1 MQQQLTM
8 LINSFLLLSSMRC
21 KYDWHM
27 LPSIGAPFHRLNRQK
42 CIFIRSGKKKLQQLS
57 RDQIPWHLRNWRR
70 RWEADVCRDDFLL
83 WNSPGTSSELKPSD
97 VNLLESSMLN
107 TLNYTTYCNPV
118 PFVLNLACTE
128 FSKRNGAKFG
138 KLSMNFPKMADW
150 LCMGWPSCP
159 AALGR

>member
-1 MQQQLTM
+1 MQIWLAHVA
-8 LINSFLLLSSMRC
+8 LNWSAISSIESTEV
-21 KYDWHM
+21 H
-27 LPSIGAPFHRLNRQK
+27 FHQEWQ
-42 CIFIRSGKKKLQQLS
+42 KKKLQQLS

-150 LCMGWPSCP
+150 LWMGWPSCP